1 MRQRSLRAGDHS
13 CAIRAG
19 NGGVVCWGNHDQG
32 QVTPPDIVN
41 GASGSASAISAGGAH
56 SCAISAGTG
65 AVVCWGINNWG
76 QAIPPPSVDGT
87 TGSAVA
93 IAAGGRHTLAL
104 PEPDAALLLASGVAG
119 VVALGRR
126 RIRNY
131 R

>member
-1 MRQRSLRAGDHS
+1 MGT
-13 CAIRAG
+13 
-19 NGGVVCWGNHDQG
+19 GGVVCWGANGSGD
-32 QVTPPDIVN
+32 PPDSVN
-41 GASGSASAISAGGAH
+41 GTSGTASAIAAGGSH
-56 SCAISAGTG
+56 SCAIQAGSG
-65 AVVCWGINNWG
+65 AVVCWGSNFFG
-76 QAIPPPSVDGT
+76 EATPPAAVDGT
-87 TGSAVA
+87 TGSVA